1 MVPANPV
8 DRTVQQAGKDR
19 NREKTKNIGKNIK
32 TYIYICICIY
42 IYIFRDSCLDP
53 PPPKSLD
60 FVCLM
65 RVFCFFVVFCVFVFS
80 NVFFGFWGFV
90 LLQRVWKQ
98 FVGPPVKEYASN
110 F

>member
-32 TYIYICICIY
+32 TYIYMY

>member
-1 MVPANPV
+1 M
-8 DRTVQQAGKDR
+8 
-19 NREKTKNIGKNIK
+19 
-32 TYIYICICIY
+32 C

-65 RVFCFFVVFCVFVFS
+65 RVLLFCCFLCSCFFQC
-80 NVFFGFWGFV
+80 FFGFWGFV